1 MGVMGAMRVKG
12 AGDLG
17 AGHPTRG
24 PMRAPTEEPA
34 RATPGNPFLYGTFA
48 LPGSHSRP
56 LGGKSAH
63 MRYPYFFLSLL
74 TGSLFLAAAS
84 CSSDSDSNGGGT
96 GGSGATP
103 STGGADSGA
112 GGSDGGTGGTSS
124 NADTFFSADDAGLSI
139 GLGAYNYFDMGGS
152 TIALT
157 NPEPGKLCAKG
168 TAAQVVNMMYS
179 EIWGGG
185 IGVLLAEDGMTF
197 DASQYDGFSFD
208 IAGVPAGELRVGV
221 TNASDTENGFF
232 TNDISEGTN
241 TLHWDD
247 LAQGDWVTPAGTL
260 ELSAIK
266 DLQFQ
271 VASNDGGDVPFD
283 FCISN
288 IAFIGGNDGMG
299 GMGGGN

>member
-1 MGVMGAMRVKG
+1 
-12 AGDLG
+12 
-17 AGHPTRG
+17 
-24 PMRAPTEEPA
+24 
-34 RATPGNPFLYGTFA
+34 
-48 LPGSHSRP
+48 
-56 LGGKSAH
+56 
-63 MRYPYFFLSLL
+63 MRYSYFFLSLL

-84 CSSDSDSNGGGT
+84 CSSDSNSNNGGNTGGTTNTGGGDNTGGSPDGTGGGT
-96 GGSGATP
+96 GGAP
-103 STGGADSGA
+103 
-112 GGSDGGTGGTSS
+112 S
-124 NADTFFSADDAGLSI
+124 NADTFFSADEAGLSI

-185 IGVLLAEDGMTF
+185 IGVLLAEDGSSF

-208 IAGVPAGELRVGV
+208 ISGVPAGELRVGV
-221 TNASDTENGFF
+221 TNASDSENAFF

-241 TLHWDD
+241 TLYWED
-247 LAQGDWVTPAGTL
+247 LAQGDWVTPPGTL
-260 ELSAIK
+260 ELSAVK
-266 DLQFQ
+266 DIQFQ
-271 VASNDGGDVPFD
+271 VASNDSGDVPFD

-288 IAFIGGNDGMG
+288 LAFVGGNDGMG